1 MPAVIRKNS
10 GDCREGKADGDF
22 AGYHGRGVRREA
34 RLDGH
39 DAVSWLIPKA
49 ELFLALL
56 LPPLLAMRSAVATAS
71 IALLMACNRFG
82 GGAANPKNAFTG
94 PAVLTAALQ
103 SAMSDESLGKLA
115 GRKGRLPE
123 TRQLGESMEREAAAL
138 HADLASLAQR
148 RNLPPPSGLAEKQVA
163 LRENLDILPGQ
174 VFDRGYS
181 LAMVQDLT
189 ATMTTLDGVAS
200 HDRELADVGARHKAA
215 LAEQL
220 KVANAAL
227 KRVGGSPFGF
237 VP

>member
-1 MPAVIRKNS
+1 
-10 GDCREGKADGDF
+10 
-22 AGYHGRGVRREA
+22 
-34 RLDGH
+34 
-39 DAVSWLIPKA
+39 
-49 ELFLALL
+49 
-56 LPPLLAMRSAVATAS
+56 MRSVGATAFV
-71 IALLMACNRFG
+71 ALLMACNRFG
-82 GGAANPKNAFTG
+82 GGAANPKSAFNG
-94 PAVLTAALQ
+94 PAVLTSALQ
-103 SAMSDESLGKLA
+103 SAMSNESLGKLA
-115 GRKGRLPE
+115 AHKGRLPE

-148 RNLPPPSGLAEKQVA
+148 RNLAAPSGPAEKQVA

-189 ATMTTLDGVAS
+189 ATLTTLDGAAS

-220 KVANAAL
+220 KLASAAL
-227 KRVGGSPFGF
+227 ERVGGSPFGF